1 MPNRHDT
8 RMLHRNMDDAPSR
21 RVAALLRY
29 PVKGLSAE
37 ALDAVDLALGHG
49 FPDDRRFAVALG
61 TTAYD
66 QTEPAWLPKA
76 AFYQL
81 ARNER
86 LALLES
92 RYDSRSEV
100 LTLAR
105 SGKPVVHGKATD
117 PQGRAVIGEFLAAFL
132 AGEGQGRPRLVEGPE
147 IGLADCGESLVSLI
161 GEASLAD
168 LARVVGRTVER
179 LRFRANV
186 YLAGTRP
193 WEEFGWIGRQL
204 SIGSARLEV
213 VDRIGRC
220 AATNVDPATAERDM
234 NLPRALQQAFGHADM
249 GVYARVVNGGRVAA
263 GDKVSLIAA

>member
-1 MPNRHDT
+1 MPNRRGT
-8 RMLHRNMDDAPSR
+8 RMLHRNMDDAPSP
-21 RVAALLRY
+21 RVAALHRY

-37 ALDAVDLALGHG
+37 ALDAVDLTPGHG
-49 FPDDRRFAVALG
+49 FPDDRRFAVAPG

-86 LALLES
+86 LTLLES
-92 RYDSRSEV
+92 RYDSSSEM
-100 LTLAR
+100 LTLSR
-105 SGKPVVHGKATD
+105 SGKPVVHGRATD

-147 IGLADCGESLVSLI
+147 IGLADCGESLVSII
-161 GEASLAD
+161 GEASLGD
-168 LARVVGRTVER
+168 LARIVGRPVER

-186 YLAGTRP
+186 YLAGTKP
-193 WEEFGWIGRQL
+193 WEELGWVGRRI
-204 SIGSARLEV
+204 SIGPAALEV
-213 VDRIGRC
+213 TARIGRC

-249 GVYARVVNGGRVAA
+249 GVYARVVAGGRIAT
-263 GDKVSLIAA
+263 GDAVTP

>member
-1 MPNRHDT
+1 MPNPREA
-8 RMLHRNMDDAPSR
+8 RMLHRNMDDAPSP
-21 RVAALLRY
+21 RVAALHRY

-37 ALDAVDLALGHG
+37 ALDVVDLTPGHG
-49 FPDDRRFAVALG
+49 VPDDRRFAVALG

-92 RYDSRSEV
+92 RYDSGSEV
-100 LTLAR
+100 LTLSRA
-105 SGKPVVHGKATD
+105 GKAVVHGKATD
-117 PQGRAVIGEFLAAFL
+117 PQGRAIIGEFLAAFL
-132 AGEGQGRPRLVEGPE
+132 DAGQGRPRLVEGPE
-147 IGLADCGESLVSLI
+147 SGLPDCGEALVSII
-161 GEASLAD
+161 GEASLGD
-168 LARVVGRTVER
+168 LARVVGRPIEP

-186 YLAGTRP
+186 YLSGTKP
-193 WEEFGWIGRQL
+193 WEELAWVGRK
-204 SIGSARLEV
+204 IRVGSATLEV

-249 GVYARVVNGGRVAA
+249 GAYARVVTGGRIAP
-263 GDKVSLIAA
+263 GDKVSLIVA